1 MSHGNKEPIRGAVL
15 ILVLGMLM
23 VLSTIVSLFLNDV
36 MRDTFMRIQLN
47 GKDTLRYHAYNV
59 LDALIGHLE
68 HAVVCH
74 KTIDVKNFSL
84 PSLQTLLPE
93 SIKIQVN
100 LIDESGK
107 IPLNQTTQ
115 SRLKALFCIFGDL
128 WDGETLMR
136 EYWQWLSRKDNASN
150 LIDINQWEVQDKQR
164 IHART
169 SVSDDSK
176 DKPENKIKFP
186 KVLLS
191 YDQLRE
197 IDKFREFFFDEKG
210 QPNDKMERLK
220 ACSSLWNTGAVN
232 INSANKDVLE
242 ALSKNFSLDLD
253 KIENYLGLA
262 EGSEKNPQKY
272 KSLHEMNELGHADF
286 VLNPQKQS
294 KEQTIAPQ
302 KIPKKEKA
310 TSYLTVQPHTIAAHI
325 LLEEADISFQLNVL
339 LEIENMTSP
348 NGLTNRQKNPLI
360 ETGGCCNVVVKS
372 LAENFL

>member
-1 MSHGNKEPIRGAVL
+1 MIRGSKNPICGAVL

-36 MRDTFMRIQLN
+36 MRDTFMRVQLQ
-47 GKDTLRYHAYNV
+47 GKDALRHHAYNA

-68 HAVVCH
+68 HAAVCH
-74 KTIDVKNFSL
+74 NTIDVKHFSL
-84 PSLQTLLPE
+84 PNLQAVLPE
-93 SIKIQVN
+93 SIKIRVS

-107 IPLNQTTQ
+107 IPLNNTTQ
-115 SRLKALFCIFGDL
+115 KRLKALFCLFGDL
-128 WDGETLMR
+128 WDGQTLMR

-150 LIDINQWEVQDKQR
+150 LIDVNQWEVQDKRR

-169 SVSDDSK
+169 SVSDTSK

-210 QPNDKMERLK
+210 HPNDRMERLK

-253 KIENYLGLA
+253 KIESHLGLTEESA
-262 EGSEKNPQKY
+262 KNPQRY
-272 KSLHEMNELGHADF
+272 KSLREMDELGHANL
-286 VLNPQKQS
+286 VLSHQKQDNDQKTPQK
-294 KEQTIAPQ
+294 EAI
-302 KIPKKEKA
+302 
-310 TSYLTVQPHTIAAHI
+310 SYLTVRPHTLMAYI
-325 LLEEADISFQLNVL
+325 LVNEADVSFQLNAL
-339 LEIENMTSP
+339 LEIEDNDP
-348 NGLTNRQKNPLI
+348 KDGLTKQRKNHSI
-360 ETGGCCNVVVKS
+360 IRGGHCSVVVRS
-372 LAENFL
+372 LSENFL